1 MSSTAQSISPAQPAT
16 ESADALVKV
25 ISESLTDQ
33 MVERLSVTVGNALDV
48 LDRLNDDHTRDAL
61 HSLLDE
67 LTKLH
72 RAGGLVSLFELINML
87 NAIRNAMTDSM
98 VERLAIF
105 AESMVTNMANED
117 MADLVGRTHTALME
131 AQDEMASTKS
141 PGGLMASLRLLS
153 APETQSALRFLVS
166 VSKHLQT
173 DEV

>member
-1 MSSTAQSISPAQPAT
+1 MSSTAQSITPALPAT
-16 ESADALVKV
+16 ASAEALMKV
-25 ISESLTDQ
+25 MSDSLTDQ
-33 MVERLSVTVGNALDV
+33 MVERLTTTVGNALEV
-48 LDRLNDDHTRDAL
+48 LDRLNDDHTREAV
-61 HSLLDE
+61 HSLFDE

-72 RAGGLVSLFELINML
+72 RAGGLVPLFELINMV

-105 AESMVTNMANED
+105 VESMVTNMANED
-117 MADLVGRTHTALME
+117 MADLVGRTHLALME
-131 AQDEMASTKS
+131 AQDEMASSKS
-141 PGGLMASLRLLS
+141 QGGLMASLRLLS